1 MAIYLKRGARI
12 EDSTR
17 LSALFSGKTQGH
29 RLCSPDTIL
38 KMLSDKFKYFHGIA
52 QVDVLAF
59 YVEGACASA
68 GRGWTAALMPEELST
83 SSAGTAASSTKGP

>member
-1 MAIYLKRGARI
+1 MAIYLKGGSRI

-38 KMLSDKFKYFHGIA
+38 KMLSDKFRYFHGIA
-52 QVDVLAF
+52 LMDGLTF
-59 YVEGACASA
+59 YVEGAYASA
-68 GRGWTAALMPEELST
+68 GREWAAALMPEELST
-83 SSAGTAASSTKGP
+83 SAAGTATSSTKGP